1 MKDKLKTMGI
11 YILKII
17 VMTFIIRKGV
27 RLFIIPFFIAGN
39 AGGIVTIIMLSICFL
54 LIGALLILIYFV
66 ANSWLDEEVSK
77 FRKIFLRPLCLL
89 LVSGFFYFLLAEFLG
104 I

>member
-1 MKDKLKTMGI
+1 MKDKLKIIGI
-11 YILKII
+11 YVLKVI

-39 AGGIVTIIMLSICFL
+39 AGGIATIIMLLICFL
-54 LIGALLILIYFV
+54 LIGVLLALLYFV
-66 ANSWLDEEVSK
+66 ANFWLDEEVSK
-77 FRKIFLRPLCLL
+77 VRKIFLRPLCLL
-89 LVSGFFYFLLAEFLG
+89 LVSGFLYVLLTEFLG